1 MTSTASEVSNARTTV
16 SREPAPDRRWSRGA
30 LRDITLLLLGGL
42 VALGG
47 DTWRDA
53 RQRDKRVTST
63 LASIRAELETNAELV
78 ANARAHHLR
87 VVDTLRYYSDH
98 NTVPDSTVYLGG
110 VFNPSQLTS
119 TAWQSA
125 RETGVLA
132 DIDYRIVL
140 AIAPAYENQERYRA
154 LGESVTQS
162 IMIDM
167 RRDGVTAI
175 FRDRFAR
182 FIPLAVDFA
191 NRERVLADK
200 YRATLAQL
208 DSLTR

>member
-1 MTSTASEVSNARTTV
+1 V
-16 SREPAPDRRWSRGA
+16 
-30 LRDITLLLLGGL
+30 LLGGL
-42 VALGG
+42 VALGA

-53 RQRDKRVTST
+53 RQRDRRVAGT
-63 LASIRAELETNAELV
+63 LASIRAELEANAERV
-78 ANARAHHLR
+78 AAARAHHLR
-87 VVDTLRYYSDH
+87 VVDTLRHYSDRH
-98 NTVPDSTVYLGG
+98 TVPDSTVYLGG
-110 VFNPSQLTS
+110 IFNPSQPTS

-140 AIAPAYENQERYRA
+140 AIAPAYETQERYRA
-154 LGESVTQS
+154 LGESVGQS
-162 IMIDM
+162 IIIDM

-182 FIPLAVDFA
+182 FIPLALDFA
-191 NRERVLADK
+191 NREWVLADR
-200 YRATLAQL
+200 YRATLAHL